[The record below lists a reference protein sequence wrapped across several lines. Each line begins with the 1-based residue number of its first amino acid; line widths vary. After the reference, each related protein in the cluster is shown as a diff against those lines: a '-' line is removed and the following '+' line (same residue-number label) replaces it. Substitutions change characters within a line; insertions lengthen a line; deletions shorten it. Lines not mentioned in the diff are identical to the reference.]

1 MVNEPKHIKVGELEI
16 PIDYWSMTEEDKI
29 ELNLV
34 LLDAMLTLLDKQ
46 LNPDFDRL
54 VILDKLLES
63 SIESNEEEENYEIC
77 EVMKNIRTLLNEQT
91 R

>member
-16 PIDYWSMTEEDKI
+16 PIDYWSMNEQDKM

-77 EVMKNIRTLLNEQT
+77 EVMKNIRTLLNE
-91 R
+91 